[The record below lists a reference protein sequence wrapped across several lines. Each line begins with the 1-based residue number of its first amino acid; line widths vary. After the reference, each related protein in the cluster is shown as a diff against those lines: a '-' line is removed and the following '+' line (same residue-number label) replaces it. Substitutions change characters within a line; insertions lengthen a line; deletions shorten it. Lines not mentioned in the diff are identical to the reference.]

1 MTKKGN
7 PVRTGSDRVSRS
19 SRNQK
24 GNGKTPGILVY
35 VLLLAVAFTFRVA
48 VARFYPNHSPDDGKL
63 YSQIARNVLEQ
74 RVYSH
79 ESEPPFAPS
88 LIRLPGYP
96 LFLAGVYSVFGHHD
110 DGAVR
115 IVQALVD
122 PDTCGV
128 IALVAFWWEPDE
140 KRKRAA
146 SIAALALAALCPF
159 TTIYVATILT
169 ETLTNF
175 FAVAMCLTAT
185 LALRG
190 NNGRSTLWLWLA
202 AGLLFG
208 GGGVVCCGES
218 MVA

>member
-19 SRNQK
+19 FRNHK

-48 VARFYPNHSPDDGKL
+48 VARFYPNDSPDDGKL

-79 ESEPPFAPS
+79 ESAPPFAPS

-96 LFLAGVYSVFGHHD
+96 LFLAGVYSVFGQHD

-122 PDTCGV
+122 TATCGFIGV
-128 IALVAFWWEPDE
+128 GGVWWEPDE
-140 KRKRAA
+140 KTKRAA
-146 SIAALALAALCPF
+146 SLA
-159 TTIYVATILT
+159 
-169 ETLTNF
+169 
-175 FAVAMCLTAT
+175 
-185 LALRG
+185 
-190 NNGRSTLWLWLA
+190 
-202 AGLLFG
+202 
-208 GGGVVCCGES
+208 
-218 MVA
+218 